1 MFSKETLKKIR
12 EVIQHYPPDR
22 KEAAML
28 PVLHL
33 VQAELGHLPLEAM
46 EEVAEILEVPPVRV
60 YSTATFYTMF
70 HLEPVGEYHVQVCRT
85 LSCWLRGAE
94 AIERC
99 LEKRLGIKVGET
111 TPDGL
116 FTLDTAECLASC
128 NTAPVMQIN
137 ERYYEN
143 LTEEKAVTIIDELAR
158 KASKKK
164 QTG

>member
-1 MFSKETLKKIR
+1 
-12 EVIQHYPPDR
+12 
-22 KEAAML
+22 
-28 PVLHL
+28 
-33 VQAELGHLPLEAM
+33 
-46 EEVAEILEVPPVRV
+46 RV

-143 LTEEKAVTIIDELAR
+143 LTEEKAVAIIDELAR
-158 KASKKK
+158 KGSKKK

>member
-1 MFSKETLKKIR
+1 MFSKETQKKIR
-12 EVIQHYPPDR
+12 EAIQHYPPDR

-33 VQAELGHLPLEAM
+33 VQAELGYLPLEAM
-46 EEVAEILEVPPVRV
+46 EEVAQILDVSPVRV

-70 HLEPVGEYHVQVCRT
+70 HLEPVGKYHIQVCRT
-85 LSCWLRGAE
+85 LSCWLRGSE
-94 AIERC
+94 RISRC
-99 LEKRLGIKVGET
+99 LEKKLGIKTGET

-137 ERYYEN
+137 ERYHEN
-143 LTEEKAVTIIDELAR
+143 LTEEEASRILDDLAR
-158 KASKKK
+158 KARKR
-164 QTG
+164 QQVG